1 MRRVVI
7 TGMGTVNPTGLSV
20 DESFN
25 NIINGFNGIDYIKS
39 FDTSNLKVRIAGELK
54 NFNLEDHFTRSDI
67 RRNDRVILYGLLAA
81 KEAMEQAN
89 LVDFTFD
96 PYRFGVYF
104 TSGIGGLDTLAEEI
118 TVTANK
124 GPSRIS
130 PFFIPKAI
138 INMVGGAIS
147 IKYGMKGPNTPIVTA
162 CSASTN
168 SIGEAFRN
176 IKHGYIDV
184 AITGGSESPINEIG
198 VGGFASIKALST
210 TDDPNRASIPFD
222 AERNGFVMGEGS
234 GALILEEY
242 EHAKKRG
249 ATIFAEIVGYGTTGD
264 AFHITAPDESAEPIT
279 KAIELAL
286 KEGNVDYTK
295 IVYINAHGT
304 STLLNDQVETLGIK
318 KAFKEHAKNI
328 NISSTKSMTGH
339 TLGAAGAIESIF
351 AIKAIQT
358 STVPPTLN
366 LLKPDPQLDLN
377 YTPNKAVKRNVN
389 YSMNMNLG
397 FGGHNAVL
405 VFKKVEDKND

>member
-1 MRRVVI
+1 MTALFYMDYLQQMKLLNNQKLWI
-7 TGMGTVNPTGLSV
+7 QTLTHTVLA
-20 DESFN
+20 F
-25 NIINGFNGIDYIKS
+25 
-39 FDTSNLKVRIAGELK
+39 
-54 NFNLEDHFTRSDI
+54 
-67 RRNDRVILYGLLAA
+67 ILQVAL
-81 KEAMEQAN
+81 
-89 LVDFTFD
+89 
-96 PYRFGVYF
+96 
-104 TSGIGGLDTLAEEI
+104 GGLDTLESEI
-118 TVTANK
+118 SVRATK
-124 GPSRIS
+124 GPNRMS

-147 IKYGMKGPNTPIVTA
+147 IKYGLKGPNTPIVTA

-184 AITGGSESPINEIG
+184 AITGGSEAPINEIG

-295 IVYINAHGT
+295 IDRSEEHGT
-304 STLLNDQVETLGIK
+304 STLLSDQVETLGIK

-377 YTPNKAVKRNVN
+377 YTPNKAVKRNIN